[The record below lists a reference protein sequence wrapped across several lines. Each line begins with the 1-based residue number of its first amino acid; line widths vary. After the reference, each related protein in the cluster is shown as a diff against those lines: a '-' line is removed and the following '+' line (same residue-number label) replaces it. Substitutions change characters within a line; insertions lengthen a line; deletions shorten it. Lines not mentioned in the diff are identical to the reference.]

1 MARRSFRPNRPV
13 RRRGPRKGDGRGG
26 AAVEAAPDVS
36 VVLDLP
42 PAIMVGQ
49 LAEVMHANP
58 IDIIKQLMRN
68 GIMATVNEVID
79 FETAATVATTIGYRV
94 RRLED
99 TDSGEEEDLLKPA
112 EDAPED
118 LQPRAPVVT
127 ILGHVDHGKTTL
139 LDAIRHTNV
148 VEREVGGITQHIGAY
163 QVETHG
169 NTLTFLDT
177 PGHEAFTAMRARGAQ
192 ATDVA
197 ILVVAADDGVMP
209 QTTEA
214 VDHAKAAG
222 VPIVVAINKMDRPD
236 ADPDRVKRQ
245 LSEQGLLPEDWGGD
259 TIMVP
264 VSAKSAEGI
273 DNLLENLLVVTE
285 VQELKANPDRPAS
298 GVVVE
303 AQLDKSKGPLATVL
317 VQQGTLKVGD
327 NIVVGDTWGRVKA
340 MIIDTGR
347 RIKEAGPSTPVEVLG
362 LSQLPQAGDPF
373 LVTADER
380 SARAL
385 VETRLRRKE
394 SQQGGALSMEE
405 VSTRI
410 QSGESKEL
418 PIILKCDVQGSI
430 EAVRSTLTKASSE
443 IAQVRILHAA
453 AGTVTESD
461 ILLAS
466 ASSAIVMG
474 FNTRV
479 EPGAR
484 TLAEQNRVQ
493 IRLYDI
499 IYQIAED
506 VEKALQGLLTPEDR
520 EVMDGHAEV
529 REVFSLG
536 RRTKIAGCHVLDGRI
551 ARNSQVRVF
560 RGKEL
565 VYTGD
570 ISSLRRFK
578 DDAREVTAGFECG
591 IGVDGFSDFEEGDT
605 LEVFHIE
612 RG

>member
-1 MARRSFRPNRPV
+1 MARRSFRPNRPP
-13 RRRGPRKGDGRGG
+13 RRRGPRKEGRGG
-26 AAVEAAPDVS
+26 TAVEAVIDPNA
-36 VVLDLP
+36 VLELP
-42 PAIMVGQ
+42 PAIMVSQ
-49 LAEVMHANP
+49 LAEVMHANA
-58 IDIIKQLMRN
+58 IDIVKQLMRN

-79 FETAATVATTIGYRV
+79 FEMAATVATTLGHRV
-94 RRLED
+94 RRLDE
-99 TDSGEEEDLLKPA
+99 SGTEAEADLLKPA
-112 EDAPED
+112 DDAEEDME
-118 LQPRAPVVT
+118 PRAPVVT

-139 LDAIRHTNV
+139 LDAIRNTNV
-148 VEREVGGITQHIGAY
+148 VDKEVGGITQHIGAY
-163 QVETHG
+163 QVENDG
-169 NTLTFLDT
+169 VKLTFLDT

-236 ADPDRVKRQ
+236 ADPDRIKRQ

-259 TIMVP
+259 TIMIP
-264 VSAKSAEGI
+264 VSAKSKEGI
-273 DNLLENLLVVTE
+273 SELLENVMVVTE
-285 VQELKANPDRPAS
+285 VQELRANPNRPAS

-317 VQQGTLKVGD
+317 VQKGTLRVGD
-327 NIVVGDTWGRVKA
+327 NVVVGDTWGRVKA
-340 MIIDTGR
+340 MILDTGR
-347 RIKEAGPSTPVEVLG
+347 RTKEALPSTPVEILG
-362 LSQLPQAGDPF
+362 LTQLPAAGDPF
-373 LVTADER
+373 LVTEDER
-380 SARAL
+380 SAKAL
-385 VETRLRRKE
+385 METRLRRKE
-394 SQQGGALSMEE
+394 AQQAGSLSMEE

-410 QSGESKEL
+410 QSGEMKEL
-418 PIILKCDVQGSI
+418 PIILKCDVSGSI
-430 EAVRSTLTKASSE
+430 EAVKAVISKSSSE

-474 FNTRV
+474 FNTRI

-484 TLAEQNRVQ
+484 ALAEQSRVQ

-499 IYQIAED
+499 IYQLAED
-506 VEKALQGLLTPEDR
+506 VEKAVQGLLTPEDR
-520 EVMDGHAEV
+520 EVQDGNVEV
-529 REVFSLG
+529 RAVFSVG
-536 RRTKIAGCHVLDGRI
+536 RRDKIAGCQVMDGFVG
-551 ARNSQVRVF
+551 RNSQVRIM

-565 VYTGD
+565 VFTGGV
-570 ISSLRRFK
+570 SSLKRFK

-591 IGVDGFSDFEEGDT
+591 LTVEGFTDFEEGDL

>member
-1 MARRSFRPNRPV
+1 MARRSFRPNRPP
-13 RRRGPRKGDGRGG
+13 RRRGPRKDGHGG
-26 AAVEAAPDVS
+26 AVVEATPDTNA
-36 VVLDLP
+36 VLELP
-42 PAIMVGQ
+42 PAIMVSQ
-49 LAEVMHANP
+49 LAEAMHANS
-58 IDIIKQLMRN
+58 IDIIKQLMRT

-79 FETAATVATTIGYRV
+79 FEMAATVATTLGHRV
-94 RRLED
+94 RRLDEASSD
-99 TDSGEEEDLLKPA
+99 EEEDVLKPA
-112 EDAPED
+112 EDAEED
-118 LQPRAPVVT
+118 LEPRAPVVT

-139 LDAIRHTNV
+139 LDAIRNTNV
-148 VEREVGGITQHIGAY
+148 VDKEVGGITQHIGAY
-163 QVETHG
+163 QVENDG
-169 NTLTFLDT
+169 AKLTFLDT

-236 ADPDRVKRQ
+236 ADPDRIKRQ

-264 VSAKSAEGI
+264 VSAKTRDGI
-273 DNLLENLLVVTE
+273 DELLENLMVVTE
-285 VQELKANPDRPAS
+285 VQELKANPNRPAS

-303 AQLDKSKGPLATVL
+303 SQLDKSKGPLATVL
-317 VQQGTLKVGD
+317 VQQGTLRVGD
-327 NIVVGDTWGRVKA
+327 NIVVGDTWGRIKA
-340 MIIDTGR
+340 MILDTGR
-347 RIKEAGPSTPVEVLG
+347 RTKEAGPSTPVEILG
-362 LSQLPQAGDPF
+362 LTQLPSAGDPF
-373 LVTADER
+373 LATEDER
-380 SARAL
+380 SAKAL
-385 VETRLRRKE
+385 METRLRRKE
-394 SQQGGALSMEE
+394 SQQARSLSMEE
-405 VSTRI
+405 VSVRI
-410 QSGESKEL
+410 QSGETKEL

-430 EAVRSTLTKASSE
+430 EAVRATITKSSSE

-484 TLAEQNRVQ
+484 ALAEQHRVQ

-499 IYQIAED
+499 IYQLAED
-506 VEKALQGLLTPEDR
+506 VEKAVQGLLTPEDR
-520 EVMDGHAEV
+520 EVIDGHVEV
-529 REVFSLG
+529 RAVFSVG
-536 RRTKIAGCHVLDGRI
+536 RRDKIAGCQVLDGRV
-551 ARNSQVRVF
+551 ARNSQVRIT

-565 VYTGD
+565 IYTGGV
-570 ISSLRRFK
+570 SSLKRFK

-591 IGVDGFSDFEEGDT
+591 LTVEGFTDFEEGDV
-605 LEVFHIE
+605 LETFHIE
-612 RG
+612 QG

>member
-1 MARRSFRPNRPV
+1 M
-13 RRRGPRKGDGRGG
+13 
-26 AAVEAAPDVS
+26 VS
-36 VVLDLP
+36 
-42 PAIMVGQ
+42 Q
-49 LAEVMHANP
+49 LATVMNANA
-58 IDIIKQLMRN
+58 IDIVKQLMRN

-79 FETAATVATTIGYRV
+79 FEMAATVATTLGHRA

-99 TDSGEEEDLLKPA
+99 TGTEAEADLLKPA
-112 EDAPED
+112 EDDEED
-118 LQPRAPVVT
+118 MEPRAPVVT

-139 LDAIRHTNV
+139 LDAIRNTNV
-148 VEREVGGITQHIGAY
+148 VDKEVGGITQHIGAY
-163 QVETHG
+163 QVENDG
-169 NTLTFLDT
+169 VKLTFLDT

-259 TIMVP
+259 TIMIP
-264 VSAKSAEGI
+264 VSAKSKEGI
-273 DNLLENLLVVTE
+273 SELLENLMVVTE
-285 VQELKANPDRPAS
+285 VQELRANPNRPAS

-317 VQQGTLKVGD
+317 VQKGTLRVGD
-327 NIVVGDTWGRVKA
+327 NVVVGDTWGRVKA
-340 MIIDTGR
+340 MILDTGR
-347 RIKEAGPSTPVEVLG
+347 RTKEALPSTPVEILG
-362 LSQLPQAGDPF
+362 LTQLPSAGDPF
-373 LVTADER
+373 LVTEDER
-380 SARAL
+380 SAKAL
-385 VETRLRRKE
+385 METRLRRKE
-394 SQQGGALSMEE
+394 SQQAGSLSMEE

-410 QSGESKEL
+410 QSGEMKEL
-418 PIILKCDVQGSI
+418 PIILKCDVSGSI
-430 EAVRSTLTKASSE
+430 EAVKAVISKSSSE

-474 FNTRV
+474 FNTRI

-484 TLAEQNRVQ
+484 ALAEQSRVQ

-499 IYQIAED
+499 IYQLAED
-506 VEKALQGLLTPEDR
+506 VEKAVQGLLTPEDR
-520 EVMDGHAEV
+520 EVQDGNVEV
-529 REVFSLG
+529 RAVFSVG
-536 RRTKIAGCHVLDGRI
+536 RRDKIAGCQVMDGFVG
-551 ARNSQVRVF
+551 RNSQVRIM

-565 VYTGD
+565 VFTGGV
-570 ISSLRRFK
+570 SSLKRFK

-591 IGVDGFSDFEEGDT
+591 LTVEGFTDFEEGDL

>member
-1 MARRSFRPNRPV
+1 MARRSFRPNRPP
-13 RRRGPRKGDGRGG
+13 RRRGPRKEGRGG
-26 AAVEAAPDVS
+26 AAVEAAPDPNA
-36 VVLDLP
+36 VLELP
-42 PAIMVGQ
+42 PAVMVSQ
-49 LAEVMHANP
+49 LADAMHANA
-58 IDIIKQLMRN
+58 IDIIKHLMRN
-68 GIMATVNEVID
+68 GIMVTVNEVID
-79 FETAATVATTIGYRV
+79 FEMAATVATTMGHRV

-99 TDSGEEEDLLKPA
+99 TGVEEADPLKPPEDAEEDL
-112 EDAPED
+112 E
-118 LQPRAPVVT
+118 PRAPVVT

-139 LDAIRHTNV
+139 LDAIRNTNV
-148 VEREVGGITQHIGAY
+148 ADKEVGGITQRIGAY
-163 QVETHG
+163 QLENDGVK
-169 NTLTFLDT
+169 LTFLDT

-259 TIMVP
+259 TIMIP
-264 VSAKSAEGI
+264 VSAKTKEGI
-273 DNLLENLLVVTE
+273 PELLENLMVVAE
-285 VQELKANPDRPAS
+285 VQELKANPNRPAS
-298 GVVVE
+298 GVVIE

-317 VQQGTLKVGD
+317 VQKGTLRVGD
-327 NIVVGDTWGRVKA
+327 NIVVGETWGRVKA
-340 MIIDTGR
+340 MILDTGR
-347 RIKEAGPSTPVEVLG
+347 RTKEAGPSTPVEVLG
-362 LSQLPQAGDPF
+362 LTTLPAAGDPF
-373 LVTADER
+373 LATEDER
-380 SARAL
+380 SAKAL
-385 VETRLRRKE
+385 METRIRRKE
-394 SQQGGALSMEE
+394 AQKSGSLSMEE

-410 QSGESKEL
+410 QSGEMKEL
-418 PIILKCDVQGSI
+418 PIIIKTDASGSI
-430 EAVRSTLTKASSE
+430 EAVRAVISKSSSE

-466 ASSAIVMG
+466 ASNAIVMG

-484 TLAEQNRVQ
+484 ALAQQNGVQ

-499 IYQIAED
+499 IYQLAED

-520 EVMDGHAEV
+520 EVLDGHIEV
-529 REVFSLG
+529 RAVFSVG
-536 RRTKIAGCHVLDGRI
+536 RRDKIAGCQVLDGFVS
-551 ARNSQVRVF
+551 RNSQVRIT
-560 RGKEL
+560 RGKRL
-565 VYTGD
+565 IFTGGV
-570 ISSLRRFK
+570 SSLKRFK

-591 IGVDGFSDFEEGDT
+591 LTVEGFTDFEEGDV
-605 LEVFHIE
+605 LEAFHIE
-612 RG
+612 QG

>member
-1 MARRSFRPNRPV
+1 MARRSFRPNRPP
-13 RRRGPRKGDGRGG
+13 RRRGPRKEGRGG
-26 AAVEAAPDVS
+26 AAVEAAIDPNA
-36 VVLDLP
+36 VLELP
-42 PAIMVGQ
+42 PSIMVSQ
-49 LAEVMHANP
+49 LATAMHANP
-58 IDIIKQLMRN
+58 IDIIKQLMRS

-79 FETAATVATTIGYRV
+79 FEMAATVATTLGHRV
-94 RRLED
+94 RRLD
-99 TDSGEEEDLLKPA
+99 DSDAEKEADPLKPA
-112 EDAPED
+112 EDAEED
-118 LQPRAPVVT
+118 LEPRAPVVT

-139 LDAIRHTNV
+139 LDAIRNTNV
-148 VEREVGGITQHIGAY
+148 ADKEVGGITQHIGAY
-163 QVETHG
+163 QVENDG
-169 NTLTFLDT
+169 VKLTFLDT

-264 VSAKSAEGI
+264 VSAKSKEGI
-273 DNLLENLLVVTE
+273 SDLLENLMVVTE
-285 VQELKANPDRPAS
+285 VQELRANPNRPAS

-317 VQQGTLKVGD
+317 VQQGTLRVGD
-327 NIVVGDTWGRVKA
+327 NIVVGDTWGRIKA
-340 MIIDTGR
+340 MILDTGR
-347 RIKEAGPSTPVEVLG
+347 RTKEAGPSTPVEILG
-362 LSQLPQAGDPF
+362 LTTLPAAGDPF
-373 LVTADER
+373 LATEDER
-380 SARAL
+380 SAKAL
-385 VETRLRRKE
+385 METRLRRKE
-394 SQQGGALSMEE
+394 SQQAGSLSMEE

-410 QSGESKEL
+410 QSGETKEL
-418 PIILKCDVQGSI
+418 PIILKCDVSGSI
-430 EAVRSTLTKASSE
+430 EAVRAVIAKSSSE

-474 FNTRV
+474 FNTRI
-479 EPGAR
+479 EPGAKA
-484 TLAEQNRVQ
+484 LAEQNRVQ

-499 IYQIAED
+499 IYQLAED
-506 VEKALQGLLTPEDR
+506 VEKAIQGLLTPEDK
-520 EVMDGHAEV
+520 EVLDGHVEV
-529 REVFSLG
+529 RAVFSVG
-536 RRTKIAGCHVLDGRI
+536 RRDKIAGCQVLDGLVS
-551 ARNSQVRVF
+551 RNSQVRIT

-565 VYTGD
+565 IFTGG
-570 ISSLRRFK
+570 ISTLKRFK

-591 IGVDGFSDFEEGDT
+591 LTVEGFTDFEEGDL
-605 LEVFHIE
+605 LEAFHIE
-612 RG
+612 QG